1 MALDRIGESQTYVGQ
16 ALHRFG
22 VATLAYD
29 TPGLSGTV
37 ADLGVRRPSICSGRQ
52 TQLPCS
58 QASGGQPS
66 EVPSTAPFIGFFLAR
81 EWISQKGPR

>member
-52 TQLPCS
+52 NSVAMQPAMVVSPRKFHLPRHLS
-58 QASGGQPS
+58 VSS
-66 EVPSTAPFIGFFLAR
+66 WR